1 MATDTPKISIVGPR
15 ERESFFEAQRRNR
28 RATWRLSAVAV
39 IATVVMGIPLALTI
53 TPLLYAAALII
64 ADIVSIWAPL
74 PPSFWQHA
82 NELARYGMLAIEW
95 LGQSKVTNPQAL
107 VIGAAVLLLPG
118 AILSVGLWL
127 GVNALFQRAGVGG
140 ALLALK
146 AREP

>member
-1 MATDTPKISIVGPR
+1 MGTHSSSTVVVGPR
-15 ERESFFEAQRRNR
+15 DRESFFEAQRRNR
-28 RATWRLSAVAV
+28 RATWRRSAVAV
-39 IATVVMGIPLALTI
+39 IATIVMGIPLALTI

-82 NELARYGMLAIEW
+82 NELARYGVVAIEW
-95 LGQSKVTNPQAL
+95 LGQSKATNLQAL

-127 GVNALFQRAGVGG
+127 GVNALF
-140 ALLALK
+140 
-146 AREP
+146 